1 MKRVFCCVLGIVLL
15 CLSLCSCQ
23 TKRSLLAHDYYQE
36 EALLNNIMQAIETN
50 DSDALL
56 SVFSKQAITESPQI
70 EAEIKQFLK
79 DFPNGK
85 FTWENQAGGSR
96 DYEHGDVVIE
106 KIHSKYEISLSD
118 NTYILLLIRWNT
130 NDDVTDSELQ
140 DKIGVYTMRM
150 IDSADY
156 QEQFDSLYAASLEI
170 PGVYYKPSR
179 LYSE

>member
-1 MKRVFCCVLGIVLL
+1 MKKVFCCVLGIMLL

-23 TKRSLLAHDYYQE
+23 TKRNLLAHAYYQE
-36 EALLNNIMQAIETN
+36 EALLNNIIQAIETN

-70 EAEIKQFLK
+70 EAEIEQFLK
-79 DFPNGK
+79 DFPDERL
-85 FTWENQAGGSR
+85 TWDRIAEGSEGSNSSGVMI
-96 DYEHGDVVIE
+96 D
-106 KIHSKYEISLSD
+106 KIYSKYDISSSSG
-118 NTYILLLIRWNT
+118 TYTLALIRWSAYRE
-130 NDDVTDSELQ
+130 VTDPEFR
-140 DKIGVYTMRM
+140 DTIGVYTMRM

-156 QEQFDSLYAASLEI
+156 QEQFDSLYDASLEI